1 MEKGKLVCF
10 SGLLTRTSGS
20 NTVHYRV
27 KSVIASTKGVFYVTY
42 RNLVVDVVSI
52 ESDDEEMLGYND
64 ETEQGYHVQTG
75 WTKDHKVECSLNK
88 AGKLDCIKDQTHKLV
103 IAAK

>member
-1 MEKGKLVCF
+1 MPSKLNDCEMESGKLVCF

-27 KSVIASTKGVFYVTY
+27 KSEIMSKQNVFYVTY

-52 ESDDEEMLGYND
+52 KSDDEEKLLGYND
-64 ETEQGYHVQTG
+64 ETEQGFH
-75 WTKDHKVECSLNK
+75 
-88 AGKLDCIKDQTHKLV
+88 IKTR
-103 IAAK
+103 